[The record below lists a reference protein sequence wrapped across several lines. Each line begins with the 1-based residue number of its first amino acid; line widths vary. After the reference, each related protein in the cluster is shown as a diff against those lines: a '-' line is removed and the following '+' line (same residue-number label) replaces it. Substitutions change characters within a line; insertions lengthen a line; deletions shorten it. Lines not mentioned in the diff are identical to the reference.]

1 MREPIAELR
10 DILRKLRAPD
20 GCPWDQKQTLDT
32 LKPNLIEESYE
43 LIDAIESKDYSKI
56 REELGDVLL
65 QVVFQSQICEE
76 ENQFD
81 LNDVIKEV
89 SDKLIRRH
97 PHVFGDVEAKDAE
110 QVLKNWDAI
119 KRLEKGEGTPSS
131 ILEGVPRHLP
141 ALQKAHQV
149 QKRAARAGFDWPEL
163 NGVVDKLEEEI
174 AEVKEAIAEQDEAK
188 IIEEMGD
195 MLFSAVNLSRF
206 LGHNPEEVLN
216 QNVAKF
222 TRRFQ
227 ALEGIVH
234 DSGKP
239 FDELTLDEMESIW
252 QQVKADEVAK

>member
-1 MREPIAELR
+1 MSEPITELR
-10 DILRKLRAPD
+10 NILRQLRAPN

-76 ENQFD
+76 EHQFD

-97 PHVFGDVEAKDAE
+97 PHVFGDVDVKDAD

-119 KRLEKGEGTPSS
+119 KRQEKGEDKPSS

-163 NGVVDKLEEEI
+163 TGVVEKLEEEI
-174 AEVKEAIAEQDEAK
+174 EEVKEAIAEQDESK

-206 LGHNPEEVLN
+206 LGQNPEEVLN
-216 QNVAKF
+216 QNIAKF

-227 ALEGIVH
+227 ALENIVH
-234 DSGKP
+234 VSGKQ
-239 FDELTLDEMESIW
+239 FGELSLDEMEAIW
-252 QQVKADEVAK
+252 QQVKCMERSE

>member
-1 MREPIAELR
+1 MSEPITELR
-10 DILRKLRAPD
+10 AILKKLRAPG

-43 LIDAIESKDYSKI
+43 LIDAIEAADYSKI

-76 ENQFD
+76 EGRFD
-81 LNDVIKEV
+81 LDDVIKEV
-89 SDKLIRRH
+89 SEKLVRRH
-97 PHVFGDVEAKDAE
+97 PHVFGDAVADDAE

-119 KRLEKGEGTPSS
+119 KRTEKGADTPSS

-149 QKRAARAGFDWPEL
+149 QKRAARAGFDWPGL
-163 NGVVDKLEEEI
+163 TGVMAKLDEEI

-188 IIEEMGD
+188 IMDEMGD
-195 MLFSAVNLSRF
+195 VLFSAVNVSRF

-216 QNVAKF
+216 QNIAKF

-227 ALEGIVH
+227 ALEDIVH
-234 DSGKP
+234 ETGREFGK
-239 FDELTLDEMESIW
+239 LSLDDMGLIW
-252 QQVKADEVAK
+252 QQVKSEEK

>member
-1 MREPIAELR
+1 MSEPINELR
-10 DILRKLRAPD
+10 DILRKLRAPG

-43 LIDAIESKDYSKI
+43 LIDAIEAKDYAKI

-65 QVVFQSQICEE
+65 QVVCQSQICEE
-76 ENQFD
+76 EQQFD
-81 LNDVIKEV
+81 LNDVIREV

-97 PHVFGDVEAKDAE
+97 PHVFGDVDAKDAD

-119 KRLEKGEGTPSS
+119 KRREKGEDKPSS

-174 AEVKEAIAEQDEAK
+174 EEVKEAIAEQDEAK

-216 QNVAKF
+216 QNIAKF

-227 ALEGIVH
+227 ALEDRVH
-234 DSGKP
+234 DSGKQ
-239 FDELTLDEMESIW
+239 FEDLTLDEMESLW
-252 QQVKADEVAK
+252 QKVKSEEKSG